1 MKEIHRL
8 KILQDAIVHNLP
20 SGHTRHHTTYCCRL
34 LKRYHHQT
42 DDNSEIIRLSLTVL
56 NHDYI
61 TGNSGMAK
69 KTRVYR
75 VRVRTA
81 HGGEFTYNMPVPG
94 ASKAH
99 VASEMNSPDMAV
111 LDVQYLYWCDIQF
124 IGYASGD
131 YFFTLITKSGHEFT
145 YGPGDFGWGYLNF
158 QFHKNVNEMTDEIE
172 RSLGYCYDQE

>member
-1 MKEIHRL
+1 MSSFTICL
-8 KILQDAIVHNLP
+8 LAIP
-20 SGHTRHHTTYCCRL
+20 GITPRHCSRL
-34 LKRYHHQT
+34 LKRYHQS
-42 DDNSEIIRLSLTVL
+42 DDDHSEIIHLSLTVL

-61 TGNSGMAK
+61 TGNSGVAR
-69 KTRVYR
+69 KTRAYS

-81 HGGEFTYNMPVPG
+81 HGGEYNYNMPVPG
-94 ASKAH
+94 ASKVH

-111 LDVQYLYWCDIQF
+111 LDVQYLYWCDIQL

-131 YFFTLITKSGHEFT
+131 YFFKLITKSGREFI

-172 RSLGYCYDQE
+172 RNLGYYDDQE